1 MNTKETDQ
9 RYKEPPNN
17 CQRGRKWGMGKIKN
31 EKKKKKSNTNGKKK
45 SNTNGKKKEKHIK
58 KSIKIKRG
66 RFRGGGEGKYLKNF
80 FLEAQT
86 IKEKI

>member
-31 EKKKKKSNTNGKKK
+31 GKKKKRVIQMEKKK
-45 SNTNGKKKEKHIK
+45 
-58 KSIKIKRG
+58 
-66 RFRGGGEGKYLKNF
+66 
-80 FLEAQT
+80 
-86 IKEKI
+86 